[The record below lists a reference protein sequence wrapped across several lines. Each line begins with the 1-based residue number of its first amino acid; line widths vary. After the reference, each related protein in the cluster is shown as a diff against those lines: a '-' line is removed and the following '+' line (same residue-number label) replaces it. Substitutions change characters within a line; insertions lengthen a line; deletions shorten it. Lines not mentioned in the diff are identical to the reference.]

1 MSGRKL
7 ITIGDSTYS
16 LLIKE
21 FGEEIEV
28 DDLLR
33 IDYSNLLGEII
44 TFPVVVNRLGSLLAE
59 AEHAVAEKKLNLEV
73 FEAKLKERKRISL
86 TEENNGK
93 APTVDS
99 LNMAILLDKGYQALK
114 KSFFESQKNRDY
126 VNSIFW
132 SAKDKSEKLN
142 KLSLTIGTGDIEE
155 SLLESKVNNVV
166 IKKHKNIIN

>member
-1 MSGRKL
+1 MNNRKL
-7 ITIGDSTYS
+7 IVIGDSTYS
-16 LLIKE
+16 LLIEE
-21 FGEEIEV
+21 FGEEIQV

-59 AEHAVAEKKLNLEV
+59 AEQAVSEKKLNLEV
-73 FEAKLKERKRISL
+73 FEAKLKERKRILL

-93 APTVDS
+93 SPTVDA
-99 LNMAILLDKGYQALK
+99 LNTAIILDKGYQALK

-142 KLSLTIGTGDIEE
+142 KLSLTVSTGDIEE
-155 SLLESKVNNVV
+155 SLLEGKVNNITVTKRKNT
-166 IKKHKNIIN
+166 IK